1 MFPKIKKEI
10 KKAIMF
16 IQGKNYKLYVTVTHE
31 RGMTLI

>member
-16 IQGKNYKLYVTVTHE
+16 IQGKGYKLYVTITYE
-31 RGMTLI
+31 KGMALI